1 MKKVLIIFLFL
12 LLGGTLSAKK
22 VIAVM
27 DFSSEVHYR
36 SLSKTA
42 ANILVSELASK
53 PIFTVIERS
62 RLKKILDEQG
72 LAMTG
77 LLDDSKAAEV
87 GKLLAA
93 NYLIMGHI
101 SSLGRGF
108 IVTSKMVNVQ
118 TGAISAA
125 PKVSVSSER
134 ALQGAIQELANK
146 IVAAAEGRSTAA
158 TDSFKVRR
166 DFLVQECRQRKP
178 EKCFELAIFTW
189 YGKGGV
195 KNAETALN
203 NFVASCV
210 FGKPKGCFYAA
221 QMYNKGI
228 GSRKNPSK
236 ARQFYEKACRAGFKA
251 ACGRAS
257 KPRSNGAFGDSM
269 LGGGNANNSIGITAP
284 SAKQKGGFKENII
297 PSLEP

>member
-1 MKKVLIIFLFL
+1 MKLVMKTTVVLLFVL
-12 LLGGTLSAKK
+12 LLFGTLSAKK

-53 PIFTVIERS
+53 PVFTVIERS

-77 LLDDSKAAEV
+77 LLDESKAAEV

-118 TGAISAA
+118 TGAITAA
-125 PKVSVSSER
+125 PKVTVSSER

-158 TDSFKVRR
+158 ADSFKVRR
-166 DFLVQECRQRKP
+166 GFLVQECRQRKP
-178 EKCFELAIFTW
+178 EPCFELGIFSW

-195 KNAETALN
+195 KNAEIARN
-203 NFVASCV
+203 NFIASCV
-210 FGKPKGCFYAA
+210 FGKPKACFYAA
-221 QMYNKGI
+221 KMYEKGI
-228 GSRKNPSK
+228 GTKRSIKNTKFWLKKLSDK
-236 ARQFYEKACRAGFKA
+236 GNKMAGFKLK
-251 ACGRAS
+251 R
-257 KPRSNGAFGDSM
+257 
-269 LGGGNANNSIGITAP
+269 L
-284 SAKQKGGFKENII
+284 QKR
-297 PSLEP
+297 